1 MLKILR
7 LVYNFSPRKCCR
19 VSTCQHCPD
28 VRASSPQLRRALLRP
43 QEDVTDLHAL
53 PRRRPECDQGEA
65 AQHEGPE
72 VWLLLILP
80 PSDNNG

>member
-1 MLKILR
+1 M
-7 LVYNFSPRKCCR
+7 
-19 VSTCQHCPD
+19 
-28 VRASSPQLRRALLRP
+28 LRP

-53 PRRRPECDQGEA
+53 PRRRPERDQGEA

-80 PSDNNG
+80 LSDNKMDDINDEKPPTKRIRVLAIVL